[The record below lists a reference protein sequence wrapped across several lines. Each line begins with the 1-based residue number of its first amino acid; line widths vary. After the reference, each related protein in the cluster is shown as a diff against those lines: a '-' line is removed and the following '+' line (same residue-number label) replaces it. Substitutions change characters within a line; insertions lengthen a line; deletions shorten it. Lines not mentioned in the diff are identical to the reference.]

1 MKTLLTQF
9 LSGAVAL
16 AFWAIGFFFM
26 RFAAKTRDRF
36 FTVFGWAFWVLAV
49 ERVALLLLS
58 PDNEFGPYIYIIR
71 LCAFLLIIGGI
82 IYKNRSSPGP
92 E

>member
-1 MKTLLTQF
+1 MKTILTQF

-16 AFWAIGFFFM
+16 AFWAIGLFFM
-26 RFAAKTRDRF
+26 RFATKTRDRF
-36 FTVFGWAFWVLAV
+36 FTVFAWAFWVLAV

-58 PDNEFGPYIYIIR
+58 PDNEFRPYIYIIR

-82 IYKNRSSPGP
+82 IYKNRSSGS